1 MRRRQRGEA
10 RPTPGNLLSVV
21 IPAHNEEA
29 NVATLH
35 AALCTAVGGTLMDVE
50 IIFVDDG
57 SKDRTRQRVAAIQAQ
72 DERVRLIAL
81 TRNFGHQAA
90 LLAGMEAARGDAIV
104 SMDCDLQHPPAL
116 IPEMIAAWRSGAAV
130 VETIRDDTLDAT
142 WRKRLCSRVFYRF
155 INLLS
160 ETPITPGAAD
170 FRLIDRKAANDLLRL
185 RDQRLFL
192 RGMIAWLGYPHASLH
207 YVAGVRAAGR
217 SSYSLRRMLSLAV
230 DAVTAFSA
238 KPLRVAFYVGVL
250 ATLLTCCYLV
260 LVAYRV
266 ARGEVVEGWTSLML
280 AVLFLG
286 ATQLITLGIIGEYIG
301 RIFDQTRGRPRY
313 VTAEERA
320 PQARRLNPPPDSS
333 QPGSQQQVPTPRAE
347 PDEASKLRQSV

>member
-1 MRRRQRGEA
+1 MRPRQHRQTEE
-10 RPTPGNLLSVV
+10 PTGNLLSVV
-21 IPAHNEEA
+21 VPAHNEEA
-29 NVATLH
+29 NVRTLH
-35 AALCTAVGGTLMDVE
+35 AALRAATDDTLMDVE

-57 SKDRTRQRVAAIQAQ
+57 SKDRTRERVAAIQAE
-72 DERVRLIAL
+72 DERVRLVAL

-142 WRKRLCSRVFYRF
+142 WRKRLSSRLFYRF

-170 FRLIDRKAANDLLRL
+170 FRLIDRKALNDLLRL

-207 YVAGVRAAGR
+207 YVAGVRVAGR

-238 KPLRVAFYVGVL
+238 KPLRVAFYVGVI
-250 ATLLTCCYLV
+250 TSLLTCCYL
-260 LVAYRV
+260 LLIAYRA

-280 AVLFLG
+280 VVLFLG
-286 ATQLITLGIIGEYIG
+286 AIQLITVGIIGEYIG
-301 RIFDQTRGRPRY
+301 RIYDQTRGRPRY
-313 VTAEERA
+313 VAEEERT
-320 PQARRLNPPPDSS
+320 PEPPRPNPRPGVGQPSRSPEDLSTTAR
-333 QPGSQQQVPTPRAE
+333 
-347 PDEASKLRQSV
+347 